1 MVEEKAIKILKDESF
16 MEDLVSIIVPVYNV
30 EKYLKKS
37 VESILNQTY
46 DNIEILLVDDGSTD
60 NSGNICDSFIKID
73 SRIRVFHKENGGL
86 SDARNFGIEHI
97 RGQYV
102 SFIDS
107 DDYIS
112 KDYVWKLYHS
122 LKNNNSEVSI
132 CSFSLVDETGE
143 KIKDEILDNDK
154 ICLSGQQVLEKVLT
168 SNGYRYVVAWNKLY
182 RSTLF
187 EKLKFK
193 KGMLYEDEFLNYP
206 LFWECKRVSIVE
218 EPLYLYVQRKGSI
231 VQSNMTLEKIKMKD
245 KMHTSRIEFYA
256 EKKNSFLHQRSCQQY
271 CNWIVTTTA
280 SHYNVLNVAFLK
292 YLQQQFRKI
301 VKYTQNDDKKLIVQN
316 ILGFIDIR
324 LAAYV
329 KSKVM

>member
-1 MVEEKAIKILKDESF
+1 MVEEKAIKILKDESI

-37 VESILNQTY
+37 IESILNQTY

-122 LKNNNSEVSI
+122 LKNNNSEVSV
-132 CSFSLVDETGE
+132 CSFSLVDEMGE
-143 KIKDEILDNDK
+143 KIKDEILDNDR
-154 ICLSGQQVLEKVLT
+154 ICLSGQQILEKVLT
-168 SNGYRYVVAWNKLY
+168 ANGYRYVVAWNKLY
-182 RSTLF
+182 RSALF

-206 LFWECKRVSIVE
+206 LFWDCKRVSIVE
-218 EPLYLYVQRKGSI
+218 DPLYLYVQRKGSI

-256 EKKNSFLHQRSCQQY
+256 EKKNSFLYQRSCQQY
-271 CNWIVTTTA
+271 CNWIVTTTT

-292 YLQQQFRKI
+292 YLQQQFRKF

-316 ILGFIDIR
+316 ILGYINIR

>member
-1 MVEEKAIKILKDESF
+1 
-16 MEDLVSIIVPVYNV
+16 MEDLISIVVPVYNV

-37 VESILNQTY
+37 IESVLNQTY
-46 DNIEILLVDDGSTD
+46 QNIEILLVDDGSTD
-60 NSGNICDSFIKID
+60 SSGKICESFSKVD
-73 SRIRVFHKENGGL
+73 PRIRVFHKENGGL
-86 SDARNFGIEHI
+86 SDARNFGIEQMK
-97 RGQYV
+97 GQYV
-102 SFIDS
+102 AFIDS

-112 KDYVWKLYHS
+112 KDYVWKLYS
-122 LKNNNSEVSI
+122 SIKNNDSEVSI
-132 CSFSLVDETGE
+132 CSFLLVDEKGE
-143 KIKDEILDNDK
+143 KIKDELLDSGK
-154 ICLSGQQVLEKVLT
+154 ICLTGQQILEKVLT
-168 SNGYRYVVAWNKLY
+168 ADGYRYVVAWNKLY

-206 LFWECKRVSIVE
+206 LFWDCKRVSIVE

-245 KMHTSRIEFYA
+245 EMHTSRIEFYS
-256 EKKNSFLHQRSCQQY
+256 EKGHSFLHEKACQQY
-271 CNWIVTTTA
+271 CNRIVTATTNH
-280 SHYNVLNVAFLK
+280 SKILNPNFSK
-292 YLQQQFRKI
+292 YLQRQFRKFA
-301 VKYTQNDDKKLIVQN
+301 KYTRNNDIRLIVQN

>member
-1 MVEEKAIKILKDESF
+1 
-16 MEDLVSIIVPVYNV
+16 MEDLISIVVPVYNV

-37 VESILNQTY
+37 IESILNQTY
-46 DNIEILLVDDGSTD
+46 QNIEILLVDDGSTD
-60 NSGNICDSFIKID
+60 SSGKICESFSKVD
-73 SRIRVFHKENGGL
+73 PRIRVFHKENGGL
-86 SDARNFGIEHI
+86 SDARNFGIEQMK
-97 RGQYV
+97 GQYV
-102 SFIDS
+102 AFIDS

-112 KDYVWKLYHS
+112 KDYVWKLYS
-122 LKNNNSEVSI
+122 SIKNNDSEVSI
-132 CSFSLVDETGE
+132 CSFLLVDEKGE
-143 KIKDEILDNDK
+143 KIKDELLDSGK
-154 ICLSGQQVLEKVLT
+154 ICLTGQQILEKVLT
-168 SNGYRYVVAWNKLY
+168 ADGYRYVVAWNKLY

-206 LFWECKRVSIVE
+206 LFWDCKRVSIVE

-245 KMHTSRIEFYA
+245 EMHTSRIEFYS
-256 EKKNSFLHQRSCQQY
+256 EKGHSFLHEKACQQY
-271 CNWIVTTTA
+271 SNWIVTATTNH
-280 SHYNVLNVAFLK
+280 SKILNPNFSK
-292 YLQQQFRKI
+292 YLQRQFRKFA
-301 VKYTQNDDKKLIVQN
+301 KYTRNNDIRLIVQN

>member
-1 MVEEKAIKILKDESF
+1 
-16 MEDLVSIIVPVYNV
+16 MEDLVSIVVPVYNV

-37 VESILNQTY
+37 IESILNQTY
-46 DNIEILLVDDGSTD
+46 QNIEILLVDDGSTD
-60 NSGNICDSFIKID
+60 SSGKICESFSKVD
-73 SRIRVFHKENGGL
+73 PRIRVFHKENGGL
-86 SDARNFGIEHI
+86 SDARNFGIEQMK
-97 RGQYV
+97 GQYV
-102 SFIDS
+102 AFIDS

-112 KDYVWKLYHS
+112 KDYVWKLYS
-122 LKNNNSEVSI
+122 SIKNNDSEVSI
-132 CSFSLVDETGE
+132 CSFLLVDEKGE
-143 KIKDEILDNDK
+143 KIKDELLDSGK
-154 ICLSGQQVLEKVLT
+154 ICLTGQQILEKVLT
-168 SNGYRYVVAWNKLY
+168 ADGYRYVVAWNKLY

-206 LFWECKRVSIVE
+206 LFWDCKRVSIVE

-245 KMHTSRIEFYA
+245 EMHTSRIEFYS
-256 EKKNSFLHQRSCQQY
+256 EKGHSFLHEKACQQY
-271 CNWIVTTTA
+271 CNWIVTTTTNN
-280 SHYNVLNVAFLK
+280 SKILNTNFYK
-292 YLQQQFRKI
+292 YLQRQFRKFA
-301 VKYTQNDDKKLIVQN
+301 KYTRNNDIRLIVQN

>member
-1 MVEEKAIKILKDESF
+1 
-16 MEDLVSIIVPVYNV
+16 MEDLISMVVPVYNV

-37 VESILNQTY
+37 IESILNQTY
-46 DNIEILLVDDGSTD
+46 QNIEILLVDDGSTD
-60 NSGNICDSFIKID
+60 SSGKICESFSKVD
-73 SRIRVFHKENGGL
+73 PRIRVFHKENGGL
-86 SDARNFGIEHI
+86 SDARNFGIEQMK
-97 RGQYV
+97 GQYV
-102 SFIDS
+102 AFIDS

-112 KDYVWKLYHS
+112 KDYVWKLYS
-122 LKNNNSEVSI
+122 SIKNNDSEVSI
-132 CSFSLVDETGE
+132 CSFLLVDEKGE
-143 KIKDEILDNDK
+143 KIKDELLDSGK
-154 ICLSGQQVLEKVLT
+154 ICLTGQQILEKVLT
-168 SNGYRYVVAWNKLY
+168 ADGYRYVVAWNKLY

-206 LFWECKRVSIVE
+206 LFWDCKRVSIVE

-245 KMHTSRIEFYA
+245 EMHTSRIEFYS
-256 EKKNSFLHQRSCQQY
+256 EKGHSFLHEKACQQY
-271 CNWIVTTTA
+271 CNWIVTATTNH
-280 SHYNVLNVAFLK
+280 SKILNPNFSK
-292 YLQQQFRKI
+292 YLQRQFRKFA
-301 VKYTQNDDKKLIVQN
+301 KYTRNNDIRLIVQN

>member
-143 KIKDEILDNDK
+143 KIK
-154 ICLSGQQVLEKVLT
+154 
-168 SNGYRYVVAWNKLY
+168 
-182 RSTLF
+182 
-187 EKLKFK
+187 FK

-316 ILGFIDIR
+316 ILGYINIR